1 MKTQLVAIP
10 TTSGTGSEVTPFAV
24 LKDGHR
30 KISLIDECLLPDVA
44 IIDAH
49 LTRSLPADITGDTAF
64 DALTHALEALVST
77 FSSDYTDGLALEALR
92 LIFES
97 LPETL
102 KNPNNVLYRHK
113 LHNAATLAG
122 MAIGNASVGVN
133 HALAH
138 ALGAR
143 FDIPHGRANGAFL
156 LSTIEYNAQI
166 PSKFVSIPCY
176 PLWVAD
182 RKYARAAQFIGL
194 TVEPIEGE
202 TEEAKGLRLVHKLR
216 QAVYDLA
223 KLAKQPLSIAELGI
237 PLETYMAAIPELT
250 EIAFSDMS
258 IRTNPRYTL
267 APEVAQLF
275 ANAYAPRERP

>member
-1 MKTQLVAIP
+1 
-10 TTSGTGSEVTPFAV
+10 
-24 LKDGHR
+24 
-30 KISLIDECLLPDVA
+30 
-44 IIDAH
+44 
-49 LTRSLPADITGDTAF
+49 
-64 DALTHALEALVST
+64 HALESLVST

-92 LIFES
+92 LIFEA

-102 KNPNNVLYRHK
+102 KNPGSILHRHK

-143 FDIPHGRANGAFL
+143 FDIPHGRANGVFL

-194 TVEPIEGE
+194 K
-202 TEEAKGLRLVHKLR
+202 EEAHAVDSRPQVEDPHFATEGSRGQYDGMVLALRR
-216 QAVYDLA
+216 AVYDLGR
-223 KLAKQPLSIAELGI
+223 LAGQPLSVSELGI
-237 PLETYMAAIPELT
+237 DLADYQAALPELVET
-250 EIAFSDMS
+250 AFSDMS
-258 IRTNPRYTL
+258 VRSNPRYCL
-267 APEVAQLF
+267 APEIVQLF
-275 ANAYAPRERP
+275 QAAYAPRVRP

>member
-1 MKTQLVAIP
+1 
-10 TTSGTGSEVTPFAV
+10 
-24 LKDGHR
+24 
-30 KISLIDECLLPDVA
+30 
-44 IIDAH
+44 
-49 LTRSLPADITGDTAF
+49 SLPPDITGDTAF

-138 ALGAR
+138 AFGAR
-143 FDIPHGRANGAFL
+143 FDVAHGRANAAFL

-176 PLWVAD
+176 PLWIAD

-194 TVEPIEGE
+194 TVDAIEGE

-223 KLAKQPLSIAELGI
+223 KLANQPLSISELGI
-237 PLETYMAAIPELT
+237 PLDTYMAAIPELT
-250 EIAFSDMS
+250 EVAFGDMS

-275 ANAYAPRERP
+275 ASAYAPRERP